1 VLAQA
6 SMQHTRITAAHIR
19 MCMLSGTKIDV
30 NLHIS
35 RYYYKGLCVVAFTHS
50 VVPAGSLHA
59 EAMSAFW
66 ILNDEK
72 VQRSFTTLLRRHR
85 VEKTEDH
92 RAGKKTDLA
101 GKKTDLAGKKTD
113 LAGKKTDNDHA
124 GKTVH
129 KRVRLLMLKEA

>member
-1 VLAQA
+1 
-6 SMQHTRITAAHIR
+6 MQHTRITAAHVR
-19 MCMLSGTKIDV
+19 MCILSGTKIDV
-30 NLHIS
+30 TPHIS
-35 RYYYKGLCVVAFTHS
+35 RYYYKGLCVVALAGSVPEFTN
-50 VVPAGSLHA
+50 SLHA

-66 ILNDEK
+66 VLNDEI
-72 VQRSFTTLLRRHR
+72 VQRTFTTLLRRHR

-92 RAGKKTDLA
+92 R
-101 GKKTDLAGKKTD
+101 AGKKTD

>member
-1 VLAQA
+1 MLAQA

-92 RAGKKTDLA
+92 RAGKTHLAGKKTDLA

-113 LAGKKTDNDHA
+113 LAGK
-124 GKTVH
+124 TVH

>member
-1 VLAQA
+1 MLAQA

-35 RYYYKGLCVVAFTHS
+35 RYYYKGLCVVALAGSVPEFTN
-50 VVPAGSLHA
+50 SLHA

-101 GKKTDLAGKKTD
+101 GKKTD
-113 LAGKKTDNDHA
+113 NDHA